1 MTFFLQWNTDIED
14 ILKNVALQTRLD
26 PTNLHCILCSTLAC
40 TFTEV
45 KSSMC
50 LLLFVLS
57 CNSLNLPLKVCRF
70 SQGRSQT
77 ECFKCQTKR
86 AEYHGFLNDIL
97 RIYSRL
103 PGCSRKLMNVG
114 PCRAQEKTEACYKQD
129 HLKPSKQ
136 ENKVEK
142 RINPGNSH
150 YFKVIKLIIWFN
162 VERRTF
168 VLKILNLTSSNGFWT
183 KAPKI
188 EYNPF

>member
-1 MTFFLQWNTDIED
+1 MFTSSCHSHLHDFLSPMEHRHWRYF
-14 ILKNVALQTRLD
+14 NVALQTRLD
-26 PTNLHCILCSTLAC
+26 PTDLHCILCSTLAC

-70 SQGRSQT
+70 SQGRIQT

-97 RIYSRL
+97 RLYSRL

-114 PCRAQEKTEACYKQD
+114 PCRAQEKTGACSKQD

-142 RINPGNSH
+142 RIKNQA
-150 YFKVIKLIIWFN
+150 ILI
-162 VERRTF
+162 
-168 VLKILNLTSSNGFWT
+168 TSKS
-183 KAPKI
+183 
-188 EYNPF
+188 